1 MELVSPS
8 GWLYICYTFPSFL
21 PSFLPSDIFL
31 VHWKMDR
38 GHCLHQYAAGSSDV
52 LWKWSIGVHE
62 KRGVSKN
69 FFFASSTSDTDSKA
83 KNNDRWRHLFFD
95 PTIFTSLIIMNN
107 QPIITNNHLIILTTP
122 PHLLLYLMELVSPS
136 GWLYICYTSPYFRH
150 FQ

>member
-1 MELVSPS
+1 MLH
-8 GWLYICYTFPSFL
+8 F

-52 LWKWSIGVHE
+52 LWKWNIGVHE

-95 PTIFTSLIIMNN
+95 PTIFTSSIIMNN
-107 QPIITNNHLIILTTP
+107 QTIIMNNHLIILTTP
-122 PHLLLYLMELVSPS
+122 TPPPPIFDGTSQPS
-136 GWLYICYTSPYFRH
+136 GLVVYMLH
-150 FQ
+150 FPSFLPSYLPTYSIIMNNHE